1 MVLPLAAVGG
11 VMGAIEAASNIAN
24 VIQVGIMVSD
34 MLTPTL
40 ETYEGKIETLEQATT
55 SWQNSFIRDI
65 PLNGLDYLKTAT
77 DYIRDGIWDAA
88 QLQTSMIASSSD
100 LAQNMKI
107 PIKDAM
113 DMMFQSQITISKL
126 AAALPGETSGYASV
140 YRSLAGTL
148 SKQFRGDD
156 FKAAA
161 EEMTKRVGLLAS
173 IRGSDPTQA
182 GQATNRVLAGTMGI
196 GEAMTNDIFQQ
207 NPALVQALFE
217 NIQKMNLDPGDWK
230 TISQEARTKILQLSL
245 AKAAP
250 DVLIKEFEGTFQGT
264 VEGLKTKIFDP
275 ITGILGML
283 RTVDGTGGQTLLSA
297 ATGLLDKVM
306 GFKDAVVKLAL
317 SFGVNLDPFYYLIKL
332 ADWSKGMVN
341 GLTAV
346 MNGKDVLTSVDS
358 FLVYLPEMI
367 SSLAEKFIVE
377 ADRFLNG
384 FLDGFNLDRALMVVD
399 KVLRL
404 FDEVKLQLLNSE
416 NLNKIIDTYSRVQ
429 AAIAKV
435 QHEMF
440 WAGISRI
447 PLSMSVWWNE
457 VKVSM
462 RVGINSF
469 IDGTERLLRAIGS
482 FVGRLLNP
490 FDGAFDGV
498 MGVKRD
504 RKEEERQKQAFI
516 DGKPG
521 VGTDLVVPNVTPAG
535 QKDKAAFAPNVT
547 INTAGQSDPNAIAQQ
562 VMTAL
567 DAQYSKYREEKL

>member
-1 MVLPLAAVGG
+1 
-11 VMGAIEAASNIAN
+11 
-24 VIQVGIMVSD
+24 
-34 MLTPTL
+34 
-40 ETYEGKIETLEQATT
+40 
-55 SWQNSFIRDI
+55 
-65 PLNGLDYLKTAT
+65 
-77 DYIRDGIWDAA
+77 
-88 QLQTSMIASSSD
+88 
-100 LAQNMKI
+100 
-107 PIKDAM
+107 
-113 DMMFQSQITISKL
+113 
-126 AAALPGETSGYASV
+126 
-140 YRSLAGTL
+140 
-148 SKQFRGDD
+148 
-156 FKAAA
+156 
-161 EEMTKRVGLLAS
+161 
-173 IRGSDPTQA
+173 
-182 GQATNRVLAGTMGI
+182 
-196 GEAMTNDIFQQ
+196 
-207 NPALVQALFE
+207 
-217 NIQKMNLDPGDWK
+217 
-230 TISQEARTKILQLSL
+230 
-245 AKAAP
+245 
-250 DVLIKEFEGTFQGT
+250 
-264 VEGLKTKIFDP
+264 
-275 ITGILGML
+275 
-283 RTVDGTGGQTLLSA
+283 
-297 ATGLLDKVM
+297 M

-469 IDGTERLLRAIGS
+469 IDGTERLLRAIGA
-482 FVGRLLNP
+482 FMGRLLNP
-490 FDGAFDGV
+490 FDGTFDKLLGT
-498 MGVKRD
+498 KRD
-504 RKEEERQKQAFI
+504 FKEEERQKQAFI

-535 QKDKAAFAPNVT
+535 QKDKAPFSPNVT
-547 INTAGQSDPNAIAQQ
+547 INTSGQSDPNAIAQQ

>member
-77 DYIRDGIWDAA
+77 DYIKDGIWDAA

-148 SKQFRGDD
+148 SKQFKGDD
-156 FKAAA
+156 FKAVA
-161 EEMTKRVGLLAS
+161 EEMTKRVGLLAA
-173 IRGSDPTQA
+173 IRGSDSGQA

-250 DVLIKEFEGTFQGT
+250 DTLIKEFEGTFQGT
-264 VEGLKTKIFDP
+264 IEGLKTTVFDP

-297 ATGLLDKVM
+297 ATGLLDRLM

-332 ADWSKGMVN
+332 AEWSKGMVAA
-341 GLTAV
+341 LTAV
-346 MNGKDVLTSVDS
+346 IGGDDLLTSVDTFIS
-358 FLVYLPEMI
+358 GLPDM
-367 SSLAEKFIVE
+367 L
-377 ADRFLNG
+377 G
-384 FLDGFNLDRALMVVD
+384 
-399 KVLRL
+399 
-404 FDEVKLQLLNSE
+404 
-416 NLNKIIDTYSRVQ
+416 
-429 AAIAKV
+429 
-435 QHEMF
+435 
-440 WAGISRI
+440 AG
-447 PLSMSVWWNE
+447 
-457 VKVSM
+457 
-462 RVGINSF
+462 
-469 IDGTERLLRAIGS
+469 
-482 FVGRLLNP
+482 
-490 FDGAFDGV
+490 
-498 MGVKRD
+498 
-504 RKEEERQKQAFI
+504 
-516 DGKPG
+516 
-521 VGTDLVVPNVTPAG
+521 
-535 QKDKAAFAPNVT
+535 
-547 INTAGQSDPNAIAQQ
+547 
-562 VMTAL
+562 
-567 DAQYSKYREEKL
+567 